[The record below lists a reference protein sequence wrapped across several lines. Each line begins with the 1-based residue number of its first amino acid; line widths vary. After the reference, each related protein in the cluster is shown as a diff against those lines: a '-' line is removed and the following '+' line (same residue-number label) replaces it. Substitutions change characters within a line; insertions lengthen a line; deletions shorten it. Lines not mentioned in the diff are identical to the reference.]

1 LDFFKKNYGP
11 RFGFNMYSIPKQRN
25 KRALDHAH
33 AELISPSTLQLWD
46 LTYGMAIAQDLHPS
60 KKKLRLVCHVPVA
73 LAFQHTFAP

>member
-1 LDFFKKNYGP
+1 
-11 RFGFNMYSIPKQRN
+11 MYSIPKQRN

-60 KKKLRLVCHVPVA
+60 KKKLRLVCHVPVQED
-73 LAFQHTFAP
+73 LHQSFCWQGPVRQ

>member
-1 LDFFKKNYGP
+1 VGPNLWYGD
-11 RFGFNMYSIPKQRN
+11 RTRLTPKQEEAALGL
-25 KRALDHAH
+25 ALDHAH